1 MRQLFCTK
9 NITIILSLALF
20 NFVFLSAEYL
30 FDGMMAYVTDS
41 QGVMHAQNFI
51 LGASVIGFLGFPAFC
66 RLCKKVDKYLV
77 SFLCAIICAIC
88 LFFIYGHDSYGLT
101 LTAGLICFALF
112 GIAGGAVCFY
122 GAQTIVNR
130 RQTAKVVGIAYALSV
145 FLQYLNNNLVKN
157 QLFQTTVIMTFMA
170 ILLILLHLMNNNYES
185 LQKGEY
191 EITDSTTSQAANPK
205 VAAVSLLLAVVFMT
219 CIFSTLNNAVTLVH
233 ASGDFDIGQWPR
245 LLLAVSGLAAG
256 FLYDLWG
263 RKYMSI
269 MMYVVTLLATICIV
283 VIEMGGTFVS
293 GLILFYISAGFF
305 VVFFMTGF
313 MDLSYQMRQ
322 PRIWAGIGRATNN
335 LCAVLTSAISVALLS
350 SGNRMAIL
358 IVALLFFA
366 VINAAL
372 FLYYAQLHEHTE
384 KKEQLPQDAVSPMSE
399 EERMEAFAQ
408 AFKLTVREREV
419 LQELLRSEDNVQEIA
434 EELAIS
440 RAALYRHITSL
451 NEKTNTKSRVGI
463 MQFYYNW
470 KK

>member
-1 MRQLFCTK
+1 MRQLFCAK
-9 NITIILSLALF
+9 NITIIFSLALF
-20 NFVFLSAEYL
+20 NFVFLGAEYF

-41 QGVMHAQNFI
+41 QGVVNAQNFI
-51 LGASVIGFLGFPAFC
+51 LGASVIGFLGFPMFC

-101 LTAGLICFALF
+101 LTAGLICFALL
-112 GIAGGAVCFY
+112 GIAGSAACFY

-130 RQTAKVVGIAYALSV
+130 RQTAKVVGIAYALGV
-145 FLQYLNNNLVKN
+145 FLQYLNNNLVKD
-157 QLFQTTVIMTFMA
+157 QLFQTTVIVTFMA
-170 ILLILLHLMNNNYES
+170 VLLVLLHLMNNNYVAM
-185 LQKGEY
+185 QNGAY
-191 EITDSTTSQAANPK
+191 EVADSTAPRAANPK
-205 VAAVSLLLAVVFMT
+205 VAAIALLIAVVFMT
-219 CIFSTLNNAVTLVH
+219 CIFSTLDNAVTLVH

-245 LLLAVSGLAAG
+245 LLLAASGLAAG
-256 FLYDLWG
+256 FLYDLWE

-305 VVFFMTGF
+305 VVFFMTSF
-313 MDLSYQMRQ
+313 MDLSYQMKQ

-350 SGNRMAIL
+350 FGNRMAIL
-358 IVALLFFA
+358 IVALLLFA

-372 FLYYAQLHEHTE
+372 FLYHAQLHERFQ
-384 KKEQLPQDAVSPMSE
+384 KKEKLSE
-399 EERMEAFAQ
+399 EGSSSMGEAEHMEAFALH
-408 AFKLTVREREV
+408 FNLTDREREV
-419 LQELLRSEDNVQEIA
+419 LEVLLRSDDNVQEIA

-440 RAALYRHITSL
+440 RAALYRHISNL